1 MIQLCYQKIHYDFE
15 RTYYKMSI
23 TENIK
28 AINNKIEQSK
38 AEYNLD
44 RQAAKSY
51 DLSSGN
57 VSKYEFLTGRDVLP
71 GNYLL
76 EKAAAIKRFKYC
88 LLDKELKKQTSVAEK
103 QYQKLDLMEFKDKIE
118 LFFDDAIEVK
128 PKNEDQIED
137 LKKENL

>member
-1 MIQLCYQKIHYDFE
+1 
-15 RTYYKMSI
+15 MSI

-28 AINNKIEQSK
+28 ATNNKIEQNK
-38 AEYNLD
+38 AQCNLD

-51 DLSSGN
+51 DLWSGN
-57 VSKYEFLTGRDVLP
+57 VSKYEFLTGREVLP
-71 GNYLL
+71 ENYLL
-76 EKAAAIKRFKYC
+76 EKAAAIKRFEYC

-103 QYQKLDLMEFKDKIE
+103 QYQKLDLTEFKDKIE

-137 LKKENL
+137 LKKEKLWLLILLHYMISF

>member
-1 MIQLCYQKIHYDFE
+1 MIQLCYQKIHYDFG
-15 RTYYKMSI
+15 RIYYKVSI

-28 AINNKIEQSK
+28 AINNKTEQNK
-38 AEYNLD
+38 AQYNLD

-71 GNYLL
+71 ENYLL
-76 EKAAAIKRFKYC
+76 EKAAAIKRFEYG
-88 LLDKELKKQTSVAEK
+88 LLDKELKKQSSVAEK
-103 QYQKLDLMEFKDKIE
+103 QYQKLDLIEFKDKIE

-137 LKKENL
+137 LKKGKL